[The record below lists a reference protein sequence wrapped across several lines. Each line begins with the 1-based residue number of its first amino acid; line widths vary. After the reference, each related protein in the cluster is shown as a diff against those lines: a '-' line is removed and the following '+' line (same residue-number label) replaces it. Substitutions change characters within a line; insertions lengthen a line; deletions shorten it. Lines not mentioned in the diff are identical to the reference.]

1 MELGEVV
8 ASCLGC
14 FDSVEQ
20 AYAYN
25 KKATE
30 SLDEEHLY
38 MAIVSKSFIVC
49 ESYVYIGCMWW
60 AV

>member
-49 ESYVYIGCMWW
+49 ESYVYIGCM
-60 AV
+60 